1 MRGEFTNIENTPDN
15 QIFQVVF
22 FPDRIYH
29 AQYLNATRSS
39 RYRYYV
45 HEVRNAWDSMV
56 MKGLVFLDGQML
68 ANFVRLEYRASR
80 LVEQARER
88 ERFLKDSLLAQ
99 VSLIHADAAK
109 NASALV
115 RLHFDAWINAY
126 QAEIWDNLEPPPT
139 KHHNAKVANMMG
151 REGSITRVR
160 SFCPALGDPDNIHQ
174 VTVAY
179 RENDIDIPSGFK
191 IYAQDDSH
199 TIGYAQWDN
208 NYGRTYQVPN
218 TQDPSANQ
226 NTAEVNNYLLDF
238 RRGWFFQKVRTDVSP
253 VRYKNAMTEP
263 TSADWNTPGPNDNI
277 IEMRWVVQRELGGS
291 NVYFHEVTIPPG
303 TVEGTHQHIGSEELY
318 YIFEGNGIAYMGD
331 GDDPNLK
338 DDAKYP
344 VREVDIFGLPKHKVR
359 EVHVEPG
366 SVIYTKSGGIHGIR
380 NLDKTNPLRFVAFG
394 YHSS

>member
-1 MRGEFTNIENTPDN
+1 
-15 QIFQVVF
+15 
-22 FPDRIYH
+22 
-29 AQYLNATRSS
+29 
-39 RYRYYV
+39 
-45 HEVRNAWDSMV
+45 
-56 MKGLVFLDGQML
+56 
-68 ANFVRLEYRASR
+68 
-80 LVEQARER
+80 
-88 ERFLKDSLLAQ
+88 
-99 VSLIHADAAK
+99 
-109 NASALV
+109 
-115 RLHFDAWINAY
+115 
-126 QAEIWDNLEPPPT
+126 
-139 KHHNAKVANMMG
+139 MMG

-160 SFCPALGDPDNIHQ
+160 WFCPALGDPDNIHQ

-238 RRGWFFQKVRTDVSP
+238 RRGWFFQKVRTDVPP